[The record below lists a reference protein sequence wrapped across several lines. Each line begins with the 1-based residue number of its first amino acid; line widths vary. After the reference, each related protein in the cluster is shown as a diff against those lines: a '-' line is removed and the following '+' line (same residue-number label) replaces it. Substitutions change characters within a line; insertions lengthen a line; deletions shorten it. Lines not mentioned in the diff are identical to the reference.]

1 MIKCTKCHLAD
12 SVMRAG
18 FIRGRQRYHCKAC
31 NYHFTDDKGVVV
43 PEKKRRQTTIS
54 DVARELGVAPST
66 VSRALNGHSDIN
78 INTRRAIM
86 EVARQL
92 DYQPNLLAQSL
103 KSSETKTIGV
113 VIPDIERPFF
123 ATAVSGIQQVVG
135 EAGYRVMICQSK
147 ESYEIEV
154 SNVQALIGSR
164 VDGLLICHSRETENF
179 DHVKPAATRGIPI
192 VHFDRVC
199 NEVDSAKVILD
210 DWNGAFNVTEH
221 LIEQGAQRIAILAGP
236 EGLLISQNRLAGYRS
251 ALLKHNLPLRNELR
265 AHINFRPESAV
276 AALDAWLALPEPPD
290 AIFAVNYT
298 NAFDLLVALKARH
311 IRVPEDVAVVGFGD
325 EFMASMIEPGLTTV
339 NLHPYRIGQQAARLF
354 LEQVQQKEAFQPR
367 TFVITGDL
375 VIRQSSLKGKSQLA
389 HAEFFKLDI

>member
-1 MIKCTKCHLAD
+1 MMKCTKCYSAD
-12 SVMRAG
+12 AVMRAG
-18 FIRGRQRYHCKAC
+18 FIRGRQRYLCKAC
-31 NYHFTDDKGVVV
+31 NYHFTDDKTPQVS
-43 PEKKRRQTTIS
+43 ETKRRQTTIS
-54 DVARELGVAPST
+54 DVAKVLGVAPST

-78 INTRRAIM
+78 ANTRQAILD
-86 EVARQL
+86 VARQL

-103 KSSETKTIGV
+103 KSSETNTIGV

-147 ESYEIEV
+147 ESYDMEV
-154 SNVQALIGSR
+154 SNVQALIASR

-179 DHVKPAATRGIPI
+179 DHVKPEACRGIPVI
-192 VHFDRVC
+192 HFDRVS

-221 LIEQGAQRIAILAGP
+221 LIEQGARRIAILAGP
-236 EGLLISQNRLAGYRS
+236 ESLLISRNRLAGYQN
-251 ALLKHNLPLRNELR
+251 ALRRHHMPLRPEYET
-265 AHINFRPESAV
+265 HINFRPESAV
-276 AALDAWLALPEPPD
+276 AALDNWLALPEPPD
-290 AIFAVNYT
+290 AIFAINYT
-298 NAFDLLVALKARH
+298 NAFDLLVALKQRG
-311 IRVPEDVAVVGFGD
+311 IRVPDDMAVVGFGD

-354 LEQVQQKEAFQPR
+354 LEQVRQKESFQPR

-375 VIRQSSLKGKSQLA
+375 VIRQSSLLGKGS
-389 HAEFFKLDI
+389 FFKLEI